1 MQIFSAKYQL
11 CLGLSAYYLC
21 YLPTAFAVSEL
32 PILTVYAQPERL
44 TQRIIN
50 PKLLDSEDIAIGHE
64 RSITDVLAGLPG
76 ISLNNGGF
84 GQQTGLVMRG
94 AGGQGIVSLDGI
106 PLFSSFP
113 GLLNLDVLPTESLQ
127 KAEITYGAN
136 AAYQSFQAL
145 GGAIQLFSRD
155 NKKTTAGLNVEGGS
169 YGILR
174 ETFNGSYA
182 SAAGNRATVALSRGD
197 AFDGTHLADAD
208 HNPERDGFRYTQ
220 GVVNA
225 AADINPRLH
234 WQGSMLYRNS
244 WAGSDKLGLDDQRR
258 VAFVDDKLSFSHNE
272 NWLAQNKLRLE
283 VSKHWNSEVQLGYT
297 QLNNYGQAGS
307 IKSRINNRMYLVNL
321 HNQHTLLDDSSGQV
335 HWQLDWGGQ
344 GRHEQGAAQTLPADF
359 KEERTMASGFFSTAA
374 QYRNLSGEAGVR
386 LEHYDHYGK
395 HVLFQSALAWKPQAD
410 LTVRASGGTG
420 YRIPS
425 YTELLTL
432 FFGNRALVPE
442 SSAGGELGLEWQAL
456 KNLRFNLKG
465 FHQHYQNLITQ
476 GYDVQKALLTMNIPS
491 ANITGTELEAQYAW
505 TDTLDTGISYTY
517 NDSSDTNTQRPLPLR
532 PPHIARVW
540 GQQKLT
546 LLPVTLWAE
555 AVTRSSTW
563 FDPANTIAV
572 NQSVQLNAAVR
583 YHVNSHV
590 EVYVRGENLSNNRTP
605 QLYSVDKPGVAV
617 YGGIQVQL

>member
-1 MQIFSAKYQL
+1 MQMFSAKYQL
-11 CLGLSAYYLC
+11 RLGLSAYCLC
-21 YLPTAFAVSEL
+21 QLTTAFAASEL
-32 PILTVYAQPERL
+32 PLLTVYAQPERL
-44 TQRIIN
+44 TPYILN
-50 PKLLDSEDIAIGHE
+50 PTLLDAEDIAVGHE
-64 RSITDVLAGLPG
+64 RSIVDVLAGLPG
-76 ISLNNGGF
+76 IGLNNGGF

-94 AGGQGIVSLDGI
+94 AGGQGTVTLDGM

-113 GLLNLDVLPTESLQ
+113 GLLNLDVLPTEALQ
-127 KAEITYGAN
+127 KAEISYGAN
-136 AAYQSFQAL
+136 AAYHSFQAL
-145 GGAIQLFSRD
+145 GGAIQLTSRD

-174 ETFNGSYA
+174 ETANASIV
-182 SAAGNRATVALSRGD
+182 SAAGHRATVTLSRGD
-197 AFDGTHLADAD
+197 AFDGTHLADAER
-208 HNPERDGFRYTQ
+208 NPERDGMRYTQ
-220 GVVNA
+220 GLLNA
-225 AADINPRLH
+225 AIDINPRLH

-244 WAGSDKLGLDDQRR
+244 WAGADKLGLDNQRR

-283 VSKHWNSEVQLGYT
+283 VSKHWSSEVQLGYT
-297 QLNNYGQAGS
+297 QLNNYALSGNA
-307 IKSRINNRMYLVNL
+307 KSSMNNRMYLVNL

-344 GRHEQGAAQTLPADF
+344 GRHEQGAAQTLPVDF
-359 KEERTMASGFFSTAA
+359 NEERTMASGFFSTAA

-432 FFGNRALVPE
+432 FFGNRALLPE
-442 SSAGGELGLEWQAL
+442 SSAGGELGLEWQAA
-456 KNLRFNLKG
+456 KGLRVNLKG
-465 FHQHYQNLITQ
+465 FHQHYHNLITQ
-476 GYDVQKALLTMNIPS
+476 GYDKQKAMLTMNIPS
-491 ANITGTELEAQYAW
+491 ANVTGMELDGQYAW
-505 TDTLDTGISYTY
+505 TDALDTGISYTF
-517 NDSSDTNTQRPLPLR
+517 NDSSDANTQRPLPLR
-532 PPHIARVW
+532 PAHTARIW

-546 LLPVTLWAE
+546 VLPVTLWAE
-555 AVTRSSTW
+555 AVTRSATW